1 MKNLFRPLALLALLL
16 VGFGQAKA
24 DNTFKIVDADA
35 NGMVTFEHG
44 TVTALI
50 QTGETWSPSENI
62 APGTTVKLTYQAAQ
76 GYALGSIKSYEIDNT
91 SSAQTPRRTNG
102 ISFNRGEE
110 VPVTWDGN
118 LIAYTLTMPE
128 SNVEIEAVFKETHA
142 ITLVVDQ
149 KFSGYV
155 TLLRETAPE
164 GANVTVMYYPN
175 QVPGYE
181 FKSLTATY
189 TDANS
194 QTQTLDMVDD
204 EYYFAEG
211 RLAKKF
217 VMPDYP
223 VTVTAVF
230 EIVDLAYA
238 VYTNNDTEVTFYYDQ
253 LFEERN
259 AQYSIYYVNDGHL
272 EVHYGKSSKL
282 TTATIDASM
291 ANYTGLASLASCF
304 SNCGNLT
311 QISGL
316 NYLNTANVTDMSYL
330 FYKCD
335 DLTQVDISSFNTA
348 SVTTM
353 ERMFDF
359 DGNSMQSLAIGSGFT
374 VGANTNIDYI
384 FGIVSAWCPKTVYIH
399 GTTEPDIKQNIFA
412 KFDQESYVLQTDEGI
427 TLTGTQ
433 IDDENYKF
441 IYKGGKFTSYNGKH
455 FVTQY
460 DPKYFVA
467 TPVFAAANE
476 TVTVTIASAYAGQLY
491 VPKGTYGTNWPLD
504 QVEMTKTDNGY
515 TFIMVDEE
523 VTLEPITFTPVLRL
537 NDAQTTLTFLAM
549 DATEAM
555 HSQQGQQQGIQQMI
569 YMLYANI
576 QANGTDNLS
585 ENELAFI
592 NACYGKVKTVVFDES
607 LLYTS
612 AIDGSRLLKGFSK
625 LTTITG
631 LDNLNMQNFSSTTEM
646 FSGCAS
652 LASLTIGSNFFIG
665 QEAVAEPGQQQQQ
678 QQQQGF
684 DATDMFAGC
693 TALATGTITVTGVP
707 TIEQD
712 IFSDVITKGTLL
724 TDPEDLLGD
733 AVTEETDYF
742 LWKGGHFVKY
752 NSQEIVK
759 GETLTFA
766 AEQEWGTYFTDASDL
781 ALPEGMTAYY
791 VSGVSLDAN
800 GETGTMTL
808 ASTGTKLYKNVPTLI
823 QRASTTQALEAVAE
837 QATYTDGETIRGAM
851 HGYFHGTAVGE
862 TFQQQAAN
870 MNTFFVLRDGAFIK
884 ATPTTIAAHRC
895 WLAIPKGSG
904 QSAQSAS
911 SLVFNIIEEGNT
923 TGVNDVRSKM
933 EDVRGEYYNLAGQ
946 RVAQPTKGIYISNG
960 KKVIVK

>member
-24 DNTFKIVDADA
+24 DNVIIGTFD
-35 NGMVTFEHG
+35 NGSVSATPS
-44 TVTALI
+44 TNI
-50 QTGETWSPSENI
+50 Q
-62 APGTTVKLTYQAAQ
+62 A
-76 GYALGSIKSYEIDNT
+76 NT
-91 SSAQTPRRTNG
+91 SVTLTVAPAEGYVIDEIHAYRRTDTGSAQTPRRTG
-102 ISFNRGEE
+102 INLGEE
-110 VPVTWDGN
+110 VSLTWQSLN
-118 LIAYTLTMPE
+118 TYTFAMPE
-128 SNVEIEAVFKETHA
+128 DDVEVIASFKLN
-142 ITLVVDQ
+142 I
-149 KFSGYV
+149 
-155 TLLRETAPE
+155 
-164 GANVTVMYYPN
+164 M
-175 QVPGYE
+175 
-181 FKSLTATY
+181 
-189 TDANS
+189 
-194 QTQTLDMVDD
+194 
-204 EYYFAEG
+204 
-211 RLAKKF
+211 
-217 VMPDYP
+217 
-223 VTVTAVF
+223 
-230 EIVDLAYA
+230 AYA
-238 VYTNNDTEVTFYYDQ
+238 VYNANTTTLTFAYGAPPTGVTYYNALIKGWDQNQESLETNVTKVVFDESFADARPTSCYAWFQD
-253 LFEERN
+253 FT
-259 AQYSIYYVNDGHL
+259 A
-272 EVHYGKSSKL
+272 L
-282 TTATIDASM
+282 TTIEGM
-291 ANYTGLASLASCF
+291 E
-304 SNCGNLT
+304 
-311 QISGL
+311 
-316 NYLNTANVTDMSYL
+316 YLNTSEASDMSYM
-330 FYKCD
+330 FYGCTSLSS
-335 DLTQVDISSFNTA
+335 LT
-348 SVTTM
+348 
-353 ERMFDF
+353 
-359 DGNSMQSLAIGSGFT
+359 IGSGFT
-374 VGANTNIDYI
+374 VTTNTDTDHIFITTSDNFSVYPLTRGTLTVKGNPTIEKNI
-384 FGIVSAWCPKTVYIH
+384 FGDVFYYGFLSSENALTVGQNDNGEISWKGGGFVKYNNYYLVKPDYGFVTKDGNYNEVYMAQPGATITISIQSGFEEMNMIPKAIH
-399 GTTEPDIKQNIFA
+399 YDSGSEVIEK
-412 KFDQESYVLQTDEGI
+412 V
-427 TLTGTQ
+427 TLT
-433 IDDENYKF
+433 K
-441 IYKGGKFTSYNGKH
+441 NGD
-455 FVTQY
+455 V
-460 DPKYFVA
+460 
-467 TPVFAAANE
+467 
-476 TVTVTIASAYAGQLY
+476 
-491 VPKGTYGTNWPLD
+491 W
-504 QVEMTKTDNGY
+504 
-515 TFIMVDEE
+515 
-523 VTLEPITFTPVLRL
+523 TFTMPEFPVQISQVRFTAAIGWSQ
-537 NDAQTTLTFLAM
+537 DQKTLTIFGADSDDMPMGQAVTSPMRYMMYMNGQMGMAQNPEIVELI
-549 DATEAM
+549 EAL
-555 HSQQGQQQGIQQMI
+555 H
-569 YMLYANI
+569 N
-576 QANGTDNLS
+576 NV
-585 ENELAFI
+585 E
-592 NACYGKVKTVVFDES
+592 TVVFDEETLS
-607 LLYTS
+607 SIEGTLNGRRLLY
-612 AIDGSRLLKGFSK
+612 GFQK

-631 LDNLNMQNFSSTTEM
+631 FENLNMQNFYNTTEM
-646 FSGCAS
+646 FSGCES
-652 LASLTIGSNFFIG
+652 LASLTIGSNFNVKPAQYEDKNG
-665 QEAVAEPGQQQQQ
+665 DPQE
-678 QQQQGF
+678 F

>member
-24 DNTFKIVDADA
+24 DNVIIGTFD
-35 NGMVTFEHG
+35 NGSVSATPS
-44 TVTALI
+44 TNI
-50 QTGETWSPSENI
+50 Q
-62 APGTTVKLTYQAAQ
+62 A
-76 GYALGSIKSYEIDNT
+76 NT
-91 SSAQTPRRTNG
+91 SVTLTVAPAEGYVIDEIHAYRRTDTGSAQTPRRTG
-102 ISFNRGEE
+102 INLGEE
-110 VPVTWDGN
+110 VSLTWQSLN
-118 LIAYTLTMPE
+118 TYTFAMPE
-128 SNVEIEAVFKETHA
+128 DDVEVIASFKLN
-142 ITLVVDQ
+142 I
-149 KFSGYV
+149 
-155 TLLRETAPE
+155 
-164 GANVTVMYYPN
+164 M
-175 QVPGYE
+175 
-181 FKSLTATY
+181 
-189 TDANS
+189 
-194 QTQTLDMVDD
+194 
-204 EYYFAEG
+204 
-211 RLAKKF
+211 
-217 VMPDYP
+217 
-223 VTVTAVF
+223 
-230 EIVDLAYA
+230 AYA
-238 VYTNNDTEVTFYYDQ
+238 VYNANTTTLTFAYGAPPTGVTYYNALIKGWDQNQESLETNVTKVVFDESFADARPTSCYAWFQD
-253 LFEERN
+253 FT
-259 AQYSIYYVNDGHL
+259 A
-272 EVHYGKSSKL
+272 L
-282 TTATIDASM
+282 TTIEGM
-291 ANYTGLASLASCF
+291 E
-304 SNCGNLT
+304 
-311 QISGL
+311 
-316 NYLNTANVTDMSYL
+316 YLNTSEASDMSYM
-330 FYKCD
+330 FYGCTSLSS
-335 DLTQVDISSFNTA
+335 LT
-348 SVTTM
+348 
-353 ERMFDF
+353 
-359 DGNSMQSLAIGSGFT
+359 IGSGFT
-374 VGANTNIDYI
+374 VTTNTDTDHIFITTSDNFSVYPLTRGTLTVKGNPTIEKNI
-384 FGIVSAWCPKTVYIH
+384 FGDVFYYGFLSSENALTVGQNDNGEISWKGGGFVKYNNYYLVKPDYGFVTKDGNYNEVYMAQPGATITISIQSGFEEMNMIPKAIH
-399 GTTEPDIKQNIFA
+399 YDSGSEVIEK
-412 KFDQESYVLQTDEGI
+412 V
-427 TLTGTQ
+427 TLT
-433 IDDENYKF
+433 K
-441 IYKGGKFTSYNGKH
+441 NGD
-455 FVTQY
+455 V
-460 DPKYFVA
+460 
-467 TPVFAAANE
+467 
-476 TVTVTIASAYAGQLY
+476 
-491 VPKGTYGTNWPLD
+491 W
-504 QVEMTKTDNGY
+504 
-515 TFIMVDEE
+515 
-523 VTLEPITFTPVLRL
+523 TFTMPEFPVQISQVRFTAAIGWSQ
-537 NDAQTTLTFLAM
+537 DQKTLTIFGADSDDMPMGQAVTSPMRYMMYMNGQMGMAQNQEIVELI
-549 DATEAM
+549 DALHNNVE
-555 HSQQGQQQGIQQMI
+555 
-569 YMLYANI
+569 
-576 QANGTDNLS
+576 
-585 ENELAFI
+585 
-592 NACYGKVKTVVFDES
+592 TVVFDEETLS
-607 LLYTS
+607 SIEGTLNGRRLLY
-612 AIDGSRLLKGFSK
+612 GFQK

-631 LDNLNMQNFSSTTEM
+631 FENLNMQNFYNTTEM
-646 FSGCAS
+646 FSGCES
-652 LASLTIGSNFFIG
+652 LASLTIGSNFNVKPAQYEDKNG
-665 QEAVAEPGQQQQQ
+665 DPQE
-678 QQQQGF
+678 F